1 MHCLLP
7 SLLFIFYS
15 SPPWEPWEPWPPRYQ
30 RQVPLLFWQSQ
41 PRSGGELEEDTRALI
56 LSGSLLP
63 SPPPSPPVP
72 KIPPL
77 PASVR

>member
-1 MHCLLP
+1 MGTVA
-7 SLLFIFYS
+7 S
-15 SPPWEPWEPWPPRYQ
+15 
-30 RQVPLLFWQSQ
+30 QVPETGASVVLAE
-41 PRSGGELEEDTRALI
+41 PAPVRRELEEDTRALI